1 MGFGTQKKKQKNKNE
16 SWVIHTCFGH
26 SKEVKLTV
34 VPSYKR
40 IYVDHQPSFDHKLEL
55 GIEW

>member
-1 MGFGTQKKKQKNKNE
+1 MGFGTQKKQKNKNE

-34 VPSYKR
+34 VASYKR

>member
-1 MGFGTQKKKQKNKNE
+1 MGFGTQKKQKNKNE